1 MLVEANDEA
10 GEVKMGENLLHLQ
23 RLVLEQM

>member
-10 GEVKMGENLLHLQ
+10 GEMKMGENLLHLQ
-23 RLVLEQM
+23 LLVLVQV